1 MPHEFIPTLAA
12 IAAINV
18 LGWLTPG
25 PNMLVI
31 ISHATRSRK
40 AGYIT
45 ALGVVSGGF
54 IWALLALSGVA
65 IIFELFPG
73 FVFFLRLLGA
83 GYLIW
88 IGYKSIRYAG
98 QSAASAPAAR
108 HPRQTFLRGFLV
120 VLTNPKA
127 IIFFGSIL
135 TALTPPDAPLALLVS
150 IIALTVTQGL
160 IQHFITAMIFS
171 APPVQRWFK
180 ATHRTMQR
188 LFGTLYIALGLG
200 VAVDAAKRL

>member
-1 MPHEFIPTLAA
+1 MPHDFIPTLAA

-31 ISHATRSRK
+31 ISNATRSRK
-40 AGYIT
+40 AGYVT

-65 IIFELFPG
+65 IVFELFPN
-73 FVFFLRLLGA
+73 FIFALRLLGA

-88 IGYKSIRYAG
+88 IGTKSIRYA
-98 QSAASAPAAR
+98 SKPAKTTAPAAR
-108 HPRQTFLRGFLV
+108 SHQTFLRGFLV
-120 VLTNPKA
+120 VMTNPKA

-135 TALTPPDAPLALLVS
+135 TALVPANAPPALLAA
-150 IIALTVTQGL
+150 IIALTLTQGL
-160 IQHFITAMIFS
+160 LQHFITATLFS
-171 APPVQRWFK
+171 TPPVQRWFK
-180 ATHRTMQR
+180 AAHRSMQR

-200 VAVDAAKRL
+200 VAVDAYKRL